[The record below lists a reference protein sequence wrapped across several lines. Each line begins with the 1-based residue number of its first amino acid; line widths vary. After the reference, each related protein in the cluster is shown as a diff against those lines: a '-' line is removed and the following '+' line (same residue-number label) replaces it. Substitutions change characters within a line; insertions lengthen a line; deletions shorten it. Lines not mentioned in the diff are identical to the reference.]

1 MHTFHTRRL
10 GDSIHAYAVMSAMT
24 GQGGDNRFHAYAP
37 FAELFSGGLL
47 KIRGSSRGSTWTATS
62 KPAFVGPEHGRH
74 VRDSMAKAAG
84 IDEVSVAIML
94 NLPTPTAPNPV
105 PVTSPYIVIC
115 PDTGARYKEWPRQL
129 WAPLIEYVLS
139 RNFQVIVCGAPGRR
153 PIPTP
158 AQARHSHLS
167 ALPFAH
173 VLAGAQAVVGPDSG
187 HIHLADALG
196 VPAVGLYAATST
208 TTYGPYRDSRW
219 CIDRHLSAFSPD
231 NVYNSARHV
240 ISDVMSLVTLDDV
253 VGVLA
258 RLFEAQQGESR
269 PSSSSSQARFP
280 CPHHGN

>member
-1 MHTFHTRRL
+1 MHTFLTKRL

-24 GQGGDNRFHAYAP
+24 GQGGDNRFYAYTP
-37 FAELFSGGLL
+37 FAELFSGSLL
-47 KIRGSSRGSTWTATS
+47 TVRGSGRGSQWTATS
-62 KPAFVGPEHGRH
+62 KAAFTGPEHGRH
-74 VRDSMAKAAG
+74 VRDSMAQAAG
-84 IDEVSVAIML
+84 IREGSVAITL
-94 NLPTPTAPNPV
+94 NLPMPTAPNPV
-105 PVTSPYIVIC
+105 PLTSPYIVIC

-208 TTYGPYRDSRW
+208 ATYGPYRDSRW
-219 CIDRHLSAFSPD
+219 CIDRHLSAYPPD

-240 ISDVMSLVTLDDV
+240 TKEVMRLIAPDDV
-253 VGVLA
+253 VGALA
-258 RLFEAQQGESR
+258 RLFEAQQGGSGLYSPASHAPR
-269 PSSSSSQARFP
+269 
-280 CPHHGN
+280 